1 MKEET
6 MASPEPAYERLG
18 AKVLSLP
25 DVIAQSVGF
34 MGPVFASAFVIPLV
48 VGVIS
53 ASGKGGGVASPLS
66 VLIAAVGVFALGWI
80 VSSYAR
86 EIHSAGSLYDYVTR
100 GLGERVGTA
109 AGWLYYGGVTVLL
122 NGLLLLIGGYLQSTI
137 AAEFGVNPLPSW
149 AWTLLIIALLAVI
162 LYFGV
167 RLSTRS
173 QLALAM
179 ISIIVVTIFFI
190 TVIAKLGSANS
201 LKPFNPSSAADG
213 WSGIFFG
220 VLYGV
225 LLFVGFETAANLA
238 EETPNPRREVPVA
251 VLATAGIATVFFVL
265 AAYVE
270 VAGFDYNL
278 KTLTAAA
285 GAPLFALGAPGS
297 AGGYGGTW
305 IDRLL
310 ELVVLFD
317 MVAVAIGCAVSASR
331 GIFAMARDRRI
342 PAPLA
347 VVSKRHGS
355 PFGAAVFLIA
365 AAVATLLVNQLWTG
379 LFALPQTPHYFA
391 LFAWGSTFG
400 GFALVMVYLLMSA
413 GSLRSFARSG
423 RRVSVAVSAVLG
435 ILITGGA
442 IYGSFYKVTSP
453 TIVAPWF
460 ALGLFVIGLASTWV
474 LRARDAASTQLAD
487 LSAGTKV

>member
-1 MKEET
+1 
-6 MASPEPAYERLG
+6 MAKSHSGYERLG

-34 MGPVFASAFVIPLV
+34 MGPVFSSAFVIPLV

-66 VLIAAVGVFALGWI
+66 VLIAAVGVFAIGWI
-80 VSSYAR
+80 VSSYAK
-86 EIHSAGSLYDYVTR
+86 EIHAAGSLYDYVTR

-109 AGWLYYGGVTVLL
+109 AGWLYYAGVTVLL
-122 NGLLLLIGGYLQSTI
+122 TGLLLLIGGYLQSTI
-137 AAEFGVNPLPSW
+137 QSEFSVNPLPAW
-149 AWTLLIIALLAVI
+149 AWTLIVIALITAV

-167 RLSTRS
+167 RISTRS
-173 QLALAM
+173 QLVLALV
-179 ISIIVVTIFFI
+179 SIIVVTVFFI
-190 TVIAKLGSANS
+190 FVIAKLGSANS
-201 LKPFNPSSAADG
+201 IKPFKPSSSADG
-213 WSGIFFG
+213 WAGIFFG

-238 EETPNPRREVPVA
+238 EETPKPHKHVPAA
-251 VLATAGIATVFFVL
+251 VMTTAGIATVFFIL

-270 VAGFDYNL
+270 VAGFHYSL

-285 GAPLFALGAPGS
+285 SAPLFALGAPKS

-317 MVAVAIGCAVSASR
+317 MLAVAIGCAVSASR

-342 PAPLA
+342 PGVLA
-347 VVSKRHGS
+347 VTSRRYDS
-355 PFGAAVFLIA
+355 PLGATIFLA
-365 AAVATLLVNQLWTG
+365 GASLVTLALDQWWKG
-379 LFALPQTPHYFA
+379 LFALPATPHYFA

-400 GFALVMVYLLMSA
+400 GFALVVVYLMMA
-413 GSLRSFARSG
+413 IGSLRSFAG
-423 RRVSVAVSAVLG
+423 ARRFWLVVSAVLA
-435 ILITGGA
+435 IVITGGA
-442 IYGSFYKVTSP
+442 IFGSFYKVTSP
-453 TIVAPWF
+453 TILAPWF
-460 ALGLFVIGLASTWV
+460 ALGVLALGFLSTFVT
-474 LRARDAASTQLAD
+474 RARRSASTQLAD
-487 LSAGTKV
+487 LSKSTA

>member
-6 MASPEPAYERLG
+6 MGSSEPAYERLG
-18 AKVLSLP
+18 AKILSLP

-34 MGPVFASAFVIPLV
+34 MGPVFSAAFVIPLV
-48 VGVIS
+48 AGVIS

-80 VSSYAR
+80 VSSYVK

-100 GLGERVGTA
+100 GLGKRVGTA
-109 AGWLYYGGVTVLL
+109 AGWLYYGGVIVLL
-122 NGLLLLIGGYLQSTI
+122 CGLLLLMGGYLQSTI
-137 AAEFGVNPLPSW
+137 QAEFKVNPLPSW
-149 AWTLLIIALLAVI
+149 AWTVLLIALIAAI

-167 RLSTRS
+167 RLSTRT
-173 QLALAM
+173 QLVLALV
-179 ISIIVVTIFFI
+179 SIIVVTIFFI

-201 LKPFNPSSAADG
+201 LRPFKPSSASDG

-251 VLATAGIATVFFVL
+251 VMTTAGIATVFFVL

-270 VAGFDYNL
+270 VAGFHYSL

-285 GAPLFALGAPGS
+285 GAPLFALGAPKS

-317 MVAVAIGCAVSASR
+317 MLAVAIGCAVSATR
-331 GIFAMARDRRI
+331 GMFAMARDRRI
-342 PAPLA
+342 PAQLA

-355 PFGAAVFLIA
+355 PLGATVFLVG
-365 AAVATLLVNQLWTG
+365 AAVATLLVNQFWTG
-379 LFALPQTPHYFA
+379 LFALPKTPHYFA

-400 GFALVMVYLLMSA
+400 GFALVVVYLLMSV
-413 GSLRSFARSG
+413 GSLRTFAQSE
-423 RRVSVAVSAVLG
+423 RRVSLIVSAVLG
-435 ILITGGA
+435 IVITGGA

-453 TIVAPWF
+453 TILAPWF
-460 ALGLFVIGLASTWV
+460 ALALFVIGLASTWV
-474 LRARDAASTQLAD
+474 LRGRESASTHLAD
-487 LSAGTKV
+487 LSTESTV

>member
-1 MKEET
+1 
-6 MASPEPAYERLG
+6 
-18 AKVLSLP
+18 
-25 DVIAQSVGF
+25 
-34 MGPVFASAFVIPLV
+34 
-48 VGVIS
+48 
-53 ASGKGGGVASPLS
+53 
-66 VLIAAVGVFALGWI
+66 VFALGWI
-80 VSSYAR
+80 VSSYVK
-86 EIHSAGSLYDYVTR
+86 EIHAAGSLYDYVTR

-122 NGLLLLIGGYLQSTI
+122 TGLLLLIGGYLQSTI
-137 AAEFGVNPLPSW
+137 ASEFKVNPLPAW
-149 AWTLLIIALLAVI
+149 AWTLIVIALIAAI

-173 QLALAM
+173 QLALALVSM
-179 ISIIVVTIFFI
+179 IVVLIFFI

-238 EETPNPRREVPVA
+238 EETPNPRREIPIA
-251 VLATAGIATVFFVL
+251 VMTTAGIATVFFVL
-265 AAYVE
+265 ATYVE
-270 VAGFDYNL
+270 VAGFHYSL

-285 GAPLFALGAPGS
+285 SAPLFALGGPAS

-317 MVAVAIGCAVSASR
+317 MLAVAIGCAVSASR

-342 PAPLA
+342 PAQLA
-347 VVSKRHGS
+347 IVSKRHSS
-355 PFGAAVFLIA
+355 PLGGTVFIIGASV
-365 AAVATLLVNQLWTG
+365 VTLLVDLFWTG
-379 LFALPQTPHYFA
+379 LFALPATPHYFA

-400 GFALVMVYLLMSA
+400 GFALVVVYLLMSV
-413 GSLRSFARSG
+413 GSLRTFAASE
-423 RRVSVAVSAVLG
+423 RRVSLMVSAVIG
-435 ILITGGA
+435 IVITAGA
-442 IYGSFYKVTSP
+442 IFGSFYKVTSP
-453 TIVAPWF
+453 TILAPWL
-460 ALGLFVIGLASTWV
+460 ALALLVVGLLSTWV
-474 LRARDAASTQLAD
+474 LRARRSAGTELTD
-487 LSAGTKV
+487 LSAGTTV

>member
-1 MKEET
+1 
-6 MASPEPAYERLG
+6 MAKSHSGYERLG

-34 MGPVFASAFVIPLV
+34 MGPVFSSAFVIPLV

-66 VLIAAVGVFALGWI
+66 VLIAAVGVFAIGWI
-80 VSSYAR
+80 VSSYAK
-86 EIHSAGSLYDYVTR
+86 EIHAAGSLYDYVTR

-109 AGWLYYGGVTVLL
+109 AGWLYYAGVTVLL
-122 NGLLLLIGGYLQSTI
+122 TGLLLLIGGYLQSTI
-137 AAEFGVNPLPSW
+137 QSEFSVNPLPAW
-149 AWTLLIIALLAVI
+149 AWTLIVIALITAV

-167 RLSTRS
+167 RISTRS
-173 QLALAM
+173 QLVLALV
-179 ISIIVVTIFFI
+179 SIIVVTVFFI
-190 TVIAKLGSANS
+190 FVIAKLGSANS
-201 LKPFNPSSAADG
+201 IKPFKPSSSADG
-213 WSGIFFG
+213 WAGIFFG

-238 EETPNPRREVPVA
+238 EETPKPHKHIPAA
-251 VLATAGIATVFFVL
+251 VMTTAGIATVFFIL

-270 VAGFDYNL
+270 VAGFHYSL

-285 GAPLFALGAPGS
+285 SAPLFALGAPKS

-317 MVAVAIGCAVSASR
+317 MLAVAIGCAVSASR

-342 PAPLA
+342 PGVLA
-347 VVSKRHGS
+347 VTSRRYDS
-355 PFGAAVFLIA
+355 PAGATIFLTGA
-365 AAVATLLVNQLWTG
+365 SLVTLALDQWWKG
-379 LFALPQTPHYFA
+379 LFALPATPHYFA

-400 GFALVMVYLLMSA
+400 GFALVVVYLMMA
-413 GSLRSFARSG
+413 IGSLRSFAG
-423 RRVSVAVSAVLG
+423 ARRFWLVVSAVLA
-435 ILITGGA
+435 IVITGGA
-442 IYGSFYKVTSP
+442 IFGSFYKVTSP
-453 TIVAPWF
+453 TILAPWF
-460 ALGLFVIGLASTWV
+460 ALGVLALGFLSTFVT
-474 LRARDAASTQLAD
+474 RARRSASTQLAD
-487 LSAGTKV
+487 LSKSTA

>member
-1 MKEET
+1 MR
-6 MASPEPAYERLG
+6 SSEPAYERLG

-66 VLIAAVGVFALGWI
+66 VLIAAVGVFALSWI
-80 VSSYAR
+80 VSTYAR
-86 EIHSAGSLYDYVTR
+86 EIHAAGSLYDYVTR

-109 AGWLYYGGVTVLL
+109 AGWLYYGGVVVLTSV
-122 NGLLLLIGGYLQSTI
+122 LLLLMGGYLQSTI
-137 AAEFGVNPLPSW
+137 AAEFSVNPLPPW
-149 AWTLLIIALLAVI
+149 AWTLLLIALIAGI

-173 QLALAM
+173 QLTLALV
-179 ISIIVVTIFFI
+179 SIVVVTIFFI
-190 TVIAKLGSANS
+190 TVIVKLGSANS

-251 VLATAGIATVFFVL
+251 VMTTAGIATVFYVL

-270 VAGFDYNL
+270 VAGFHYSL

-285 GAPLFALGAPGS
+285 GAPLFALGAPKS

-305 IDRLL
+305 TDRLL
-310 ELVVLFD
+310 ELVVLLD
-317 MVAVAIGCAVSASR
+317 MLAVAIGCAVSASR

-342 PAPLA
+342 PAQLA
-347 VVSKRHGS
+347 IVSKRHGS
-355 PFGAAVFLIA
+355 PFGATVFLVG
-365 AAVATLLVNQLWTG
+365 AAVATVLVNQLWTG

-400 GFALVMVYLLMSA
+400 GFALVVVYLLMA
-413 GSLRSFARSG
+413 FGSLRSYAHAPGRARL
-423 RRVSVAVSAVLG
+423 VVSAV
-435 ILITGGA
+435 IAIAITAGA

-453 TIVAPWF
+453 TIYAPWI
-460 ALGLFVIGLASTWV
+460 ALAVLVIGFASTFV
-474 LRARDAASTQLAD
+474 TRARRSASSELSD
-487 LSAGTKV
+487 LTKSTA